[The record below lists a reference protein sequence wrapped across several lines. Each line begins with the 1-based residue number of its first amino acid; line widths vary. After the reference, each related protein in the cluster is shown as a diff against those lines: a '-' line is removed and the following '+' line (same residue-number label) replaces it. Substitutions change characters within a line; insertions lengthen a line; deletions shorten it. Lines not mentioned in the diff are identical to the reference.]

1 MSPAPNPWYR
11 EAVRVAPLAADL
23 HAVDSETALR
33 VVLTGAGKADDTIER
48 AVARAKAWATLAP
61 IERALIDMLTGEPVT
76 LPAMRAELRHA
87 LPETWQAQLPD
98 QHLETEIQ
106 LTLVSLRARGLAQVT
121 GLDGEHGD
129 LLAGWG
135 SVPEDERRALYAA
148 DHIARALAATHEIGG
163 YLVSTTRTTPED
175 LREGIARI
183 DITVKPF
190 AAYVETRFPVLVPIT
205 YPANRCA
212 APGCGE
218 KIKGTSDGD
227 TCWFNGEHYFE
238 RECCDENGNP
248 QPQGEP

>member
-98 QHLETEIQ
+98 EHAYTEIQ
-106 LTLVSLRARGLAQVT
+106 LVLLSLRARGLVQVT
-121 GLDGEHGD
+121 GIDGEEAQLLTAWSGFSEAERRESYGEQVSLARLSQTIERSAGNDPDLVPMPSRLPSNRLPVCAHCNAPVESMSHLDNIVTGDMHVMLTCHGETREVCFTRAELVSAGKIST
-129 LLAGWG
+129 LLA
-135 SVPEDERRALYAA
+135 DR
-148 DHIARALAATHEIGG
+148 LAAAW
-163 YLVSTTRTTPED
+163 S
-175 LREGIARI
+175 
-183 DITVKPF
+183 
-190 AAYVETRFPVLVPIT
+190 
-205 YPANRCA
+205 
-212 APGCGE
+212 AP
-218 KIKGTSDGD
+218 S
-227 TCWFNGEHYFE
+227 
-238 RECCDENGNP
+238 
-248 QPQGEP
+248 